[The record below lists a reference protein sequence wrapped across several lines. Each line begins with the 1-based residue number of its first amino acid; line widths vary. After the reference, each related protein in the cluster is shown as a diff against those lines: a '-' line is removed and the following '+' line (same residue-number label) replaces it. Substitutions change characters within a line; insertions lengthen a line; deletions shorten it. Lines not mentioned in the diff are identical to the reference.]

1 MKTRNF
7 AKFNRR
13 GLLAMLAMAM
23 PVAAVPFA
31 VVTASTPTVAET
43 ALAPLDL
50 TQYRGKVVYLDF
62 WASWCAPCKL
72 SFRYMN
78 QLRATYPAKDLVILT
93 VNVDR
98 NKAAAAGFLSTV
110 GGGLPVI
117 YDPQGAIASHY
128 RVNTMPTTV
137 LIGRDGQE
145 HFVHRGYFD
154 TKTDEYTQHVAAL
167 VANRP

>member
-1 MKTRNF
+1 MKIRTF
-7 AKFNRR
+7 EKFSQR
-13 GLLAMLAMAM
+13 GLLAIGAMA
-23 PVAAVPFA
+23 VAMTTPP
-31 VVTASTPTVAET
+31 ASAPASAET

-50 TQYRGKVVYLDF
+50 AQYRGKVVYLDF

-98 NKAAAAGFLSTV
+98 NKAAAAGFLNAV